1 MTAVATT
8 RRASEGQFEA
18 ALPISAS
25 RRSAPFDRSRP
36 TSAQAEECVGLF
48 PVGRKH
54 DGRARAAAPPRDSGR
69 TLSASSSAGAVVK
82 RPRRSNGSAR
92 LAPPAPQIR
101 SSFAQACREA
111 TMVVLGLP
119 IAAARRGGRDG
130 DDHGFRLR
138 TWPELTEFGRVDGGP
153 WRIVALVTP
162 WTVIWWRRGPIHKSP
177 VGGALF
183 CPILFFH

>member
-1 MTAVATT
+1 
-8 RRASEGQFEA
+8 
-18 ALPISAS
+18 
-25 RRSAPFDRSRP
+25 
-36 TSAQAEECVGLF
+36 
-48 PVGRKH
+48 
-54 DGRARAAAPPRDSGR
+54 
-69 TLSASSSAGAVVK
+69 
-82 RPRRSNGSAR
+82 
-92 LAPPAPQIR
+92 
-101 SSFAQACREA
+101 
-111 TMVVLGLP
+111 MVVLGLP

-183 CPILFFH
+183 LPYPVFSLSLARDEMPRTASYLLATTCEFLRRLSGPP